1 MDLTGKK
8 VLLIVPAFYG
18 YERLLREALE
28 NLGAKVTYRENK
40 AFRNDPVTKDTKW
53 YLTLLCKKNS
63 YIKKE
68 LIPLSQQRFD
78 VCIFINLFSFHPG
91 LIENLKKENPD
102 IFTILYLWDNVRD
115 YRWQPFFKYFNNVY
129 SFDPVESREL
139 GLKYLPNFY
148 PSGLA
153 ANPGEKDKF
162 DVSFV
167 GSLQVHRFRLLNTLT
182 AKLKAQKRTFY
193 FHLYLHPNY
202 NRLKY
207 NKYVH
212 AMLSLFPGQF
222 KGYKS
227 LYKLISRK
235 VVHELVFHHPLTIPE
250 AIQSLASSACVLDLP
265 FPSQTGSTQRMIQA
279 LALQKKVITTN
290 SSVTQES
297 FYNSEYIKI
306 MTGKD
311 IGIDW
316 DWVSR
321 RNVTPLNIDHLRLDN
336 WLIQLLKD

>member
-1 MDLTGKK
+1 
-8 VLLIVPAFYG
+8 
-18 YERLLREALE
+18 
-28 NLGAKVTYRENK
+28 
-40 AFRNDPVTKDTKW
+40 
-53 YLTLLCKKNS
+53 
-63 YIKKE
+63 
-68 LIPLSQQRFD
+68 
-78 VCIFINLFSFHPG
+78 
-91 LIENLKKENPD
+91 
-102 IFTILYLWDNVRD
+102 
-115 YRWQPFFKYFNNVY
+115 
-129 SFDPVESREL
+129 
-139 GLKYLPNFY
+139 
-148 PSGLA
+148 
-153 ANPGEKDKF
+153 
-162 DVSFV
+162 
-167 GSLQVHRFRLLNTLT
+167 
-182 AKLKAQKRTFY
+182 
-193 FHLYLHPNY
+193 
-202 NRLKY
+202 
-207 NKYVH
+207 
-212 AMLSLFPGQF
+212 MLSLFPGQF